1 MPVKFPQI
9 SNAQA
14 TQKGFF
20 NEANMAMAIDHLQNL
35 PYVMVTA
42 ELAGGASGATTND
55 YVFTAPCKGEV
66 LEVKFIKTVVN
77 TGSSNEPVVK
87 LMNGSNEVAASAA
100 IALSGG
106 AVGDV
111 HSLVLDATKV
121 ALAAG
126 DKLIHRIVTP
136 SATVTVALKGKL
148 QIIWKPVA

>member
-1 MPVKFPQI
+1 MPAKFPQI

-35 PYVMVTA
+35 PYITVTA
-42 ELAGGASGATTND
+42 TLAGGASGATTND
-55 YVFTAPCKGEV
+55 YVFVAPCKGEV

-77 TGSSNEPVVK
+77 TGADNTPVVK

-100 IALSGG
+100 VALGG
-106 AVGDV
+106 AIGDV
-111 HSLVLDATKV
+111 HSLTLDATKV

-136 SATVTVALKGKL
+136 SATVTVALVGKL